1 MSNGL
6 IHVRKKH
13 AYSNISCGERLSI
26 IIVKKWATERMRVK
40 HINNNIH
47 ERMLSTSEHVDC
59 ISLMV

>member
-26 IIVKKWATERMRVK
+26 SKRNETIESMRVK
-40 HINNNIH
+40 LDTHGA
-47 ERMLSTSEHVDC
+47 LTS
-59 ISLMV
+59 